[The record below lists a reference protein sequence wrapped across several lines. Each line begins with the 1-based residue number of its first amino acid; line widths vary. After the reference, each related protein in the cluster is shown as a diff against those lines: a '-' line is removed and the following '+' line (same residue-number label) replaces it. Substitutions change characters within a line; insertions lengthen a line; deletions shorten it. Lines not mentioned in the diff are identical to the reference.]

1 LASMIKSFRDKET
14 EAVYKGYQHPKFP
27 QESIRGAKKKL
38 QMLDAA
44 CDLRDLKIPL
54 SNSLEALKRDREG
67 QWSIRINKQW
77 RVCFVW
83 ADNNA
88 YDVEIVDYH

>member
-1 LASMIKSFRDKET
+1 MIKTFRGKET

-27 QESIRGAKKKL
+27 PEILRTAKKKL

-44 CDLRDLKIPL
+44 CDLRDLKVPP
-54 SNSLEALKRDREG
+54 SNSLEALQRDRAG

-77 RVCFVW
+77 RLCFVW
-83 ADNNA
+83 EGNNA
-88 YDVEIVDYH
+88 YAVEIVDYH